1 MCLDVKAPEPYNFF
15 QISHA
20 WRPKVFNTGTEAD
33 IEGTVEFELLYLV
46 QCGAWM
52 QQVEDYEATVLR
64 KRG

>member
-1 MCLDVKAPEPYNFF
+1 MHGA
-15 QISHA
+15 
-20 WRPKVFNTGTEAD
+20 PKVFDTGTEAD